1 MPGGYIYILGSD
13 TGTLYIGV
21 TGNLSLRV
29 MQRKEGTLEGFTAA
43 YGCIRL
49 LSFEGYEDI
58 RTAIARE
65 NNSKA
70 LGAKRSSTS
79 FARSI
84 SSSKTLH
91 RPGDGR

>member
-1 MPGGYIYILGSD
+1 MSGGYIYIRGSH

-65 NNSKA
+65 KHAKA
-70 LGAKRSSTS
+70 GGAKRSSTS
-79 FARSI
+79 IARSI
-84 SSSKTLH
+84 PSSKTLH
-91 RPGDGR
+91 RPGDRR